1 MKTLESFQD
10 HSSKMFQSDEQVF
23 DHFRRWGYLTA
34 QLDPL
39 GQYLLPHRCVLAP
52 QSRARASD
60 PTVIGKASGRPT
72 GCRGAV

>member
-34 QLDPL
+34 QLDPI
-39 GQYLLPHRCVLAP
+39 GPIP
-52 QSRARASD
+52 ASAGGSW
-60 PTVIGKASGRPT
+60 T
-72 GCRGAV
+72 